1 MIKEYHDKL
10 AFLKTVEK
18 DDENFKELERLQKIA
33 FNVETKTLE
42 SLVDEGQIT
51 NSVLENY
58 MRYAERTQVYRQASL
73 IRRMIVLLRGAL
85 LKRKN

>member
-10 AFLKTVEK
+10 AFLKSCRE
-18 DDENFKELERLQKIA
+18 DDENSKELERLQKIA

-58 MRYAERTQVYRQASL
+58 MRYAKKHKY
-73 IRRMIVLLRGAL
+73 ID
-85 LKRKN
+85 KHH